1 MTTNLLDRAK
11 HAAAD
16 QLKGLKPAD
25 VFRSDR
31 PLYVREPADN
41 LIPGVTLA
49 DFRARPR
56 RGATANSRLA

>member
-41 LIPGVTLA
+41 LIPGVTLD
-49 DFRARPR
+49 DFEARPR
-56 RGATANSRLA
+56 RGRRQRTR